1 MNNRRV
7 YCQPE
12 DIIEI
17 LEPTGLSA
25 LKVRILKG
33 ARGNTQVMVYSQPGC
48 RLHVDLTQQERAT
61 ALAED
66 LTDTD
71 SEFFRRILPPGMLT
85 DPFND

>member
-25 LKVRILKG
+25 VKIRILKG
-33 ARGNTQVMVYSQPGC
+33 VRGNTQVMVYSQPGC
-48 RLHVDLTQQERAT
+48 RLHVDLTQP
-61 ALAED
+61 ALSVVLQED
-66 LTDTD
+66 LKDTD
-71 SEFFRRILPPGMLT
+71 SKYFRRILPLT
-85 DPFND
+85 EEDLND